1 MTDPQLTPALRSMN
15 IWINRFAILAI
26 IFGVWAMAYD
36 TGLSHA
42 VNICSYPVP
51 SSNR

>member
-1 MTDPQLTPALRSMN
+1 MN
-15 IWINRFAILAI
+15 PWINRFAILAI

-42 VNICSYPVP
+42 AHFCTHSAP